1 MEKSGLSSKEEIKR
15 INEDVYA
22 RLMTVVELTVNE
34 SGRKRSSPS
43 IGESSIEK
51 KSMISS
57 IAHGEKTEIA
67 EFESLKP
74 ATSKEAKTLAEKIA
88 QHRALSC
95 PRCIGLEIK

>member
-22 RLMTVVELTVNE
+22 RLMTVVKLTVNE
-34 SGRKRSSPS
+34 SGRKRSLPS

-57 IAHGEKTEIA
+57 IAHGVLLLLRNLSSICHPPRKRQKLL
-67 EFESLKP
+67 SL
-74 ATSKEAKTLAEKIA
+74 SL
-88 QHRALSC
+88 
-95 PRCIGLEIK
+95 